1 MHGLARPIG
10 NRLTPHS
17 SGEVRPQIHL
27 SLPEFIGSHGA
38 TANNE
43 SRPTRNPVSAGH
55 RKSRPMRSAIVDV
68 AIANTPDMRIA
79 HVVRRL

>member
-27 SLPEFIGSHGA
+27 SLPEFIGSHGPNREQREQA
-38 TANNE
+38 DQE
-43 SRPTRNPVSAGH
+43 PGQRRQ